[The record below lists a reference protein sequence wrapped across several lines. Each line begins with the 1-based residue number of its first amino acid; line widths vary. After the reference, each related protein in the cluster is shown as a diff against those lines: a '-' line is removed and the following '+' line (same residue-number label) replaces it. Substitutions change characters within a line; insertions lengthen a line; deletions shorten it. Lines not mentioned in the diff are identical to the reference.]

1 MDIYQTNDDLDDKSV
16 KHFCC
21 YPQRKIGLLNI
32 KSAV

>member
-1 MDIYQTNDDLDDKSV
+1 MDIYQRNDDLDDNFLRN
-16 KHFCC
+16 FCC